1 MKIRLF
7 FLILV
12 ISLVSCNSRNST
24 IKKRTETKIFGD
36 SLKIVYTYSGD
47 TIFQKRTD
55 LKGKANNGIDETY
68 DVISIW
74 TTKKLDT
81 LDCDKKIKITKNNLE
96 YTFCLNSVLKQTQNQ
111 LDKRTEIKWSKD
123 SIVSFKKDL
132 VLFRKGEIS
141 NVSSNNYYMLYHFV
155 KNLEVA
161 IFDQST
167 QTNVSEIR
175 MENYTTNFSGGNIYY
190 LINKKQDT
198 VAKYNLSDWMK

>member
-24 IKKRTETKIFGD
+24 IKKRTDTKIFGD

-111 LDKRTEIKWSKD
+111 LNNRTEIKWSKD
-123 SIVSFKKDL
+123 SIVSFKKEL
-132 VLFRKGEIS
+132 ILFRKGEIS

>member
-1 MKIRLF
+1 MKTRLF

-12 ISLVSCNSRNST
+12 TSLVSCNSRNST

-111 LDKRTEIKWSKD
+111 LDNRTEIKWSKD

-198 VAKYNLSDWMK
+198 VVRYNLSDWMK

>member
-1 MKIRLF
+1 
-7 FLILV
+7 
-12 ISLVSCNSRNST
+12 VSCNSRNST
-24 IKKRTETKIFGD
+24 IKKRTETKFFGD

-47 TIFQKRTD
+47 TIFQKRTY

-111 LDKRTEIKWSKD
+111 LNNRTEIKWSKD
-123 SIVSFKKDL
+123 SIVSFKKEL
-132 VLFRKGEIS
+132 ILFRKGEIS

>member
-1 MKIRLF
+1 MKTRLF

-12 ISLVSCNSRNST
+12 TSLVSCNSRNST

-55 LKGKANNGIDETY
+55 LKGKANNGINETY

-198 VAKYNLSDWMK
+198 VVKYNLSDWMK

>member
-74 TTKKLDT
+74 TTKKLDS

-123 SIVSFKKDL
+123 SIVSFKKEL
-132 VLFRKGEIS
+132 VLFRKGKIS

-175 MENYTTNFSGGNIYY
+175 MENYITNFSGGNIYY